1 MPVGGGEITEILH
14 IIVRGAENKKECH
27 SVTVIAWCTHISSAR
42 VQFWSPHFKES
53 IVESQKA
60 QRRSPKIIKA
70 TEQIATKEEMVEGAM
85 LDIHKIIV
93 RVEKVNAVFLF
104 TKSHNTG
111 SRRR

>member
-1 MPVGGGEITEILH
+1 MPGGGGQITEILH
-14 IIVRGAENKKECH
+14 IIVRGAENKRARH
-27 SVTVIAWCTHISSAR
+27 SVTVIAWCTRISSACM
-42 VQFWSPHFKES
+42 QFWVPHFKES

-70 TEQIATKEEMVEGAM
+70 TEQTATKEEMVEGVM

-93 RVEKVNAVFLF
+93 RVEKVNAVLLF

-111 SRRR
+111 TRKH